1 MRLGFDPQR
10 SEPAQVTPTAIHE
23 SSTDAALDMDRDGH
37 GPFRNICLI
46 YGDSNRTVFL
56 QEIIDWFIRSAS
68 NTELAALRRAVALRS
83 NALPKGN
90 KRGRPRARDDSDWLV
105 GVKTDAWRR
114 IVEGRTWKSIAE
126 GEGLKPSRADVRTI
140 ERTRSRRQ
148 DEYAAII
155 WGAATHADVWRGAD
169 ALESNLKRL
178 NEAMDTSRFR
188 QWLWVKAALFG
199 PSSDSEWIE
208 GCKKIVL
215 TLAPRGGRAA
225 GAELIRIIR
234 YRKKKRQNSSS

>member
-1 MRLGFDPQR
+1 MRPGFDH
-10 SEPAQVTPTAIHE
+10 EPSDAAQVTPPAIPE
-23 SSTDAALDMDRDGH
+23 VSEDATLDMDTDGH
-37 GPFRNICLI
+37 GPFRNMCLI
-46 YGDSNRTVFL
+46 YGDFHRTVFL

-83 NALPKGN
+83 NALPKGS

-105 GVKTDAWRR
+105 AVKTDAWRR
-114 IVEGRTWKSIAE
+114 IVEDRTWKNIAE
-126 GEGLKPSRADVRTI
+126 SEGLKPSRGDLRTI
-140 ERTRSRRQ
+140 ERTRTRRQ

-169 ALESNLKRL
+169 TLESNLRRL
-178 NEAMDTSRFR
+178 SEAMDTPRFR
-188 QWLWVKAALFG
+188 QRLWVKAALFG

-215 TLAPRGGRAA
+215 TLTPRGGRAA

-234 YRKKKRQNSSS
+234 YRKKKRQNPPS